1 VKKVLFMVACHTVGG
16 VESRQHR
23 LAKLLPGRGWH
34 PVFALTRGNRFH
46 RPERFRSLFPDLDTV
61 ILDGRTGTLDGRLI
75 AVRKAVRRVRP
86 DVVIPGALWDA
97 FTVLSSLKSGG
108 RAPRLVYCLPG
119 VQTPALTFLRRHRQ
133 LLDSAFGV
141 SRLTCHL
148 LESVCG
154 LLPERVHY
162 VATGVT
168 PARTVASRTPGEPLR
183 IGYVGRF
190 DPDKRALDF
199 AELCRNLDARGVRYR
214 AVAVGAGTLDGA
226 LREAV
231 APWVAS
237 GAVRVL
243 PHMPV
248 EALYESVYPRLDA
261 CVLFSASEGLPN
273 TQLEAMAH
281 GVVPVSSDYVGRAV
295 EGLVEDDVTGL
306 VFPVGDTA
314 AAAGQLARLAAD
326 PALHER
332 LAEKA
337 RRHVEL
343 RHRPEHMAD
352 SFVRT
357 LDSALARPADPRG
370 VACPGSGVPSRLGRL
385 VGSVAAEWARRLL
398 GRRYLHR
405 DASEWPLIDNY
416 VDEQTVQVAGL
427 IERALCR
434 APAPVPVP
442 AREVRGTACH

>member
-1 VKKVLFMVACHTVGG
+1 MVACHTVGG

-23 LAKLLPGRGWH
+23 LAQLLPRRGWH
-34 PVFALTRGNRFH
+34 PVFALTCGNRFH

-61 ILDGRTGTLDGRLI
+61 ILDGRTGTLEGRLI

-97 FTVLSSLKSGG
+97 FTVIHSLKSEGG
-108 RAPRLVYCLPG
+108 APRLIYCLPG

-133 LLDSAFGV
+133 IIDAAFGV
-141 SRLTCHL
+141 SRLTCDL
-148 LESVCG
+148 LESVCA
-154 LLPERVHY
+154 LPRERVHY
-162 VATGVT
+162 VPTGVT
-168 PARTVASRTPGEPLR
+168 PARTVASRTPGDPLR

-190 DPDKRALDF
+190 DPDKRALDL
-199 AELCRNLDARGVRYR
+199 AELCRNLDARAVRYR

-237 GAVRVL
+237 GAFRVL
-243 PHMPV
+243 SHLPV
-248 EALYESVYPRLDA
+248 EALYDSIYPRLDA
-261 CVLFSASEGLPN
+261 CLLFSASEGMPN

-281 GVVPVSSDYVGRAV
+281 GVVPVSSDYLGRAE
-295 EGLVEDDVTGL
+295 EGLVENEATGL

-326 PALHER
+326 PVLSER
-332 LAEKA
+332 LATNA
-337 RRHVEL
+337 RRQVEL

-357 LDSALARPADPRG
+357 LESALARPADSCG
-370 VACPGSGVPSRLGRL
+370 AACAGSGVRSRLGRV
-385 VGSVAAEWARRLL
+385 VGPAAAEWARRLL
-398 GRRYLHR
+398 GRRFPHR
-405 DASEWPLIDNY
+405 DPGEWPLIDNY
-416 VDEQTVQVAGL
+416 VDEQSAEVAGL
-427 IERALCR
+427 IERALGP
-434 APAPVPVP
+434 APAPVAIP
-442 AREVRGTACH
+442 AR